1 MNTKNKNLRK
11 LFEYRLEQFIKTV
24 NLYSDF
30 VKGGIKDTLKRIV
43 KAYGVPEVNITMV
56 DYKCGPERIG
66 KFYQGDEH
74 PCNYRLFAFSKDKDN
89 KLIIRSVDFE
99 DDSNVYDF
107 CEEEMNAG
115 ELSAILDALLTV
127 EEKLDEGTF
136 YITDKGIV
144 FDSDD
149 IWDALDEDKEHYWL
163 IKDGRYFIC
172 NNPDDQDDIEEV
184 PWETIVKK
192 AGKMLNEKT

>member
-1 MNTKNKNLRK
+1 MNTKNKNLRN
-11 LFEYRLEQFIKTV
+11 LFNYLQEQFIKNEIQYV
-24 NLYSDF
+24 DF
-30 VKGGIKDTLKRIV
+30 VKMSIGDTIKRMT
-43 KAYGVPEVNITMV
+43 KAYGVPQVNIIRV
-56 DYKCGPERIG
+56 DFKGGLERIG

-74 PCNYRLFAFSKDKDN
+74 PCNYHLFAFSKDKDN
-89 KLIIRSVDFE
+89 KLVIRSVDFE
-99 DDSNVYDF
+99 DDSNIYDF
-107 CEEEMNAG
+107 CEKEMNAR
-115 ELSAILDALLTV
+115 ELSTILDALLTV

-149 IWDALDEDKEHYWL
+149 IWEALDEDMDHCWL

-184 PWETIVKK
+184 PWKTIVKK

>member
-1 MNTKNKNLRK
+1 MNIKNRNLRN
-11 LFEYRLEQFIKTV
+11 LFNYRKEQFIK
-24 NLYSDF
+24 NENQYMDF
-30 VKGGIKDTLKRIV
+30 VKGAIGETIKRMI
-43 KAYGVPEVNITMV
+43 KAYGVPQVNIIRV
-56 DYKCGPERIG
+56 DFKGGLERIG

-74 PCNYRLFAFSKDKDN
+74 PGNYHLFAFSKDKDN
-89 KLIIRSVDFE
+89 KLVIRSTDFE
-99 DDSNVYDF
+99 DDNNVYDF
-107 CEEEMNAG
+107 SEEEMNAN
-115 ELSAILDALLTV
+115 ELSVILDALLTV

-149 IWDALDEDKEHYWL
+149 IWEALDEDKDHYWL

-172 NNPDDQDDIEEV
+172 YNPDDQDDIEEV

-192 AGKMLNEKT
+192 AGKILNEKT